1 MNSEIDTIK
10 ILRETDALM
19 KGHFV
24 LSPGLHSAEYLQCSK
39 LTMYPE
45 KLEILCKALVEKIEK
60 KFNNI
65 DIVASPAIGGIIV
78 GYEVSRL
85 LKKQNVFVE
94 RVNQIFELRR
104 NFDVRNKKVL
114 IVEDVITTG
123 KSSLECAACLIDEG
137 AEVIGYSSIID
148 RSEGKSLIKD
158 SIISLIKFEIPCYDP
173 DNIPDELK
181 KIKPIKPGSRNIT

>member
-1 MNSEIDTIK
+1 MISEIDTIK

-24 LSPGLHSAEYLQCSK
+24 LSSGLHSAEYLQCSK

-60 KFNNI
+60 KINNI

-104 NFDVRNKKVL
+104 NFDVRKKKVL

>member
-1 MNSEIDTIK
+1 MISEIDTIK

-24 LSPGLHSAEYLQCSK
+24 LSSGLHSAEYLQCSK

>member
-1 MNSEIDTIK
+1 MISEIDTIK

-24 LSPGLHSAEYLQCSK
+24 LSSGLHSAEYLQCSK

-60 KFNNI
+60 KINNI

-104 NFDVRNKKVL
+104 NFDVRKKKVL

-181 KIKPIKPGSRNIT
+181 KIKPIKTGSRNIT

>member
-1 MNSEIDTIK
+1 MISEIDTIK

-24 LSPGLHSAEYLQCSK
+24 LSSGLHSAEYLQCSK

-158 SIISLIKFEIPCYDP
+158 SIISLIKIEIPCYDP